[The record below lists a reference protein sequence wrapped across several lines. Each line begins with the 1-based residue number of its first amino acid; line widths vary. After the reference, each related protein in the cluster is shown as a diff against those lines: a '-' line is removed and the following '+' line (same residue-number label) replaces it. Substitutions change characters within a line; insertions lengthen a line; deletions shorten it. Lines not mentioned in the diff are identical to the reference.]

1 MREHIITGLDLGSSC
16 IRCAVGKVVAKDQPL
31 QIVGLAEVPSEGVFK
46 GVVTSIEDT
55 VASVT
60 SCFEK
65 VARMVGAPVTH
76 AFLGISAPSIIAQL
90 SKGVVAVSRADKEIH
105 EDDVSRVIEAAQ
117 AVASPPNYEILH
129 ILPRS
134 FTIDAA
140 AGIKD
145 PVGMT
150 GVRLEVE
157 ALILQGI
164 SSQINTF
171 SRVIHRTGIE
181 IDDMVLGSL
190 ACAEAVLTRRQ
201 RELGVA
207 LVNIGASTLSLL
219 IFQDGDLVHAKIF
232 PLGAGHITSD
242 IAIGLRIPLDLA
254 ERIKV
259 DYGVACAD
267 TVKGREEISF
277 QDISLEEGSFSRK
290 YLAEIIEARCEEMCS
305 FIDTEFK
312 KTSAASLLPFGVV
325 VTGGGAKLPGII
337 ELCKRQLRLPASLGL
352 PNDMSSGIDRVQD
365 PVFTT
370 ALGLVSWGKEMAGS
384 GSKKKGMG
392 LGSLDGVFKR
402 MFKSLMP

>member
-1 MREHIITGLDLGSSC
+1 M
-16 IRCAVGKVVAKDQPL
+16 
-31 QIVGLAEVPSEGVFK
+31 QIVGLAEVPSEGIFK
-46 GVVTSIEDT
+46 GAVTSIEDA

-65 VARMVGAPVTH
+65 VARMVGAPVSH
-76 AFLGISAPSIIAQL
+76 SLIGIAAPSIIAQL

-105 EDDVSRVIEAAQ
+105 EDDVTRVIEAAQ

-134 FTIDAA
+134 FTIDSA

-171 SRVIHRTGIE
+171 SRVVHRTGIE
-181 IDDMVLGSL
+181 IDDMVLGPL
-190 ACAEAVLTRRQ
+190 ACAEATLTRRQ

-219 IFQDGDLVHAKIF
+219 IFQDGYLVHAKIF

-259 DYGVACAD
+259 DYGAACAD
-267 TVKGREEISF
+267 SVLRREEISF
-277 QDISLEEGSFSRK
+277 QDISLEEGTFSRK
-290 YLAEIIEARCEEMCS
+290 YLAEIIEARLEELCS

-312 KTSAASLLPFGVV
+312 KTSAAALLPFGIVI
-325 VTGGGAKLPGII
+325 TGGGAKLPGIV
-337 ELCKRQLRLPASLGL
+337 ELFKRQLRLPASLGL
-352 PNDMSSGIDRVQD
+352 PNGMNSGIDRIQD
-365 PVFTT
+365 PVFST
-370 ALGLVSWGKEMAGS
+370 ALGLVAWGREMSVAHRN
-384 GSKKKGMG
+384 KKGIG
-392 LGSLDGVFKR
+392 LGSMENVLKR